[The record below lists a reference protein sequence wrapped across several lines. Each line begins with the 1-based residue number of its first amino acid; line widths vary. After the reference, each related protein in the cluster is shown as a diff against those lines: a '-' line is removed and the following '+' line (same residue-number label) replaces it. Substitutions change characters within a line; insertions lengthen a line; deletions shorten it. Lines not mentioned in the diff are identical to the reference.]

1 MRKGIL
7 AIMTVHRFTRLLF
20 AVLLAS
26 GAILTTSAQAVSD
39 TLLPEALTVGFRRDA
54 SLQSS
59 TPTFRMDTTS
69 LRRSGATD
77 ITSALRH
84 LAGVNLRDYGGAGG
98 LKTVSVRG
106 IGATH
111 TAVTYDGMPMADT
124 QGGTVDVS
132 RFAFDLMQSLRLD
145 IADAAPLLVPVR
157 SLAAATLDIG
167 STAEGTARNAAT
179 VQFRTGSWELL
190 NPSVTIRR
198 RLNAKHSLSGAASYS
213 SCNNNYSFRLQNGET
228 TTMER
233 RNNSQLQSAVGELNW
248 HYKPNSHSQLRT
260 KVYYSNTDS
269 HLPGPVKLYNNTNAE
284 ELDETLYFAQSR
296 FDYNNK
302 KWNAF
307 AALKAQHQEYAYTNP
322 DPQYPKGAL
331 DRTYQQSEAYA
342 TGGVSWKPLNFLTV
356 GYATDYYYNYLST
369 NYTTADGA
377 ARHTLLQNLS
387 LRLHHPYA
395 TLTARLI
402 AHNAWNKTP
411 KQAKSPRNL
420 SELSPSVS
428 ASFHP
433 FGSALTLRAFY
444 KDYYRQPTFS
454 ETYFYHLGT
463 PLLKPERSRQGGG
476 GITYQGRFGKHGP
489 VVRLSL
495 DGYYND
501 LTDKISS
508 VPYNLFIWRTE
519 NRGKVVIK
527 GIDATLY
534 IQQEMTPQQRLIFSA
549 NYSYQDATDRTSPTD
564 ACYGKQVAYTP
575 HHSGA
580 ANIAWENPWVNC
592 GVTISGASSRWATN
606 NHAPQTQMPGY
617 AELGATLYRNFN
629 LPTGVLKAS
638 LSFHNILNKNYEIV
652 RRYPMPTRSFM
663 ATFTY
668 VL

>member
-1 MRKGIL
+1 MR
-7 AIMTVHRFTRLLF
+7 RFTLLLI
-20 AVLLAS
+20 AMLLAEGERIS
-26 GAILTTSAQAVSD
+26 ASAQMIAD
-39 TLLPEALTVGFRRDA
+39 TLLPETFAIGFRRDA
-54 SLQSS
+54 SLRTS
-59 TPTFRMDTTS
+59 TPTYRLDTTS

-77 ITSALRH
+77 MTSALRH

-132 RFAFDLMQSLRLD
+132 RFAFDLIQSLRLD

-167 STAEGTARNAAT
+167 STTEGTTTDVAT
-179 VQFRTGSWELL
+179 FQFRTGAWELL

-198 RLNAKHSLSGAASYS
+198 KVNDKHTLGGAVSYTS
-213 SCNNNYSFRLQNGET
+213 SNNNYSFRLQNGKT
-228 TTMER
+228 STMER
-233 RNNSQLQSAVGELNW
+233 RHNSQLRSETGELNW
-248 HYKPNSHSQLRT
+248 HYKPDGTRQWRT
-260 KVYYSNTDS
+260 KVYYSHTDS

-302 KWNAF
+302 RWDAF
-307 AALKAQHQEYAYTNP
+307 AALKAQQQEYFYTNP

-331 DRTYQQSEAYA
+331 DRSYRQSEAYA
-342 TGGVSWKPLNFLTV
+342 TGGVGWNPLKYLSV
-356 GYATDYYYNYLST
+356 GYVADYFYNYLST

-377 ARHTLLQNLS
+377 KRHTLLQNLS
-387 LRLHHPYA
+387 LRLHHEHA

-402 AHNAWNKTP
+402 SYNGWNEAP
-411 KQAKSPRNL
+411 KLADSPKNL
-420 SELSPSVS
+420 SELSPSIS
-428 ASFHP
+428 LAIHP
-433 FGSALTLRAFY
+433 AGEALTLRAFY

-463 PLLKPERSRQGGG
+463 SLLHPERSRQGGG
-476 GITYQGRFGKHGP
+476 GITYQGRWSKRGP
-489 VVRLSL
+489 LVRLSF

-519 NRGKVVIK
+519 NRGKVIVK

-580 ANIAWENPWVNC
+580 ANMAWENPWINC
-592 GVTISGASSRWATN
+592 GVTFSGASSRWATN
-606 NHAPQTQMPGY
+606 NHAPQTHIPGY
-617 AELGATLYRNFN
+617 GELGATIYRNFN
-629 LPTGVLKAS
+629 LPKGVLKAS
-638 LSFHNILNKNYEIV
+638 LSLHNILNKNYEIV

-668 VL
+668 IL